1 MGPALVR
8 AAGVAPGQRVL
19 DVGAGTGNATL
30 PAAAAGAHVVGTDV
44 APELMAI
51 GERAAKDQGLSVTWQ
66 VADAQDL
73 PFPDATF
80 DVVLSAVGAMFA
92 PDHERTARE
101 LLRVCRPGGTIAMAN
116 WTPDGEVGRF
126 FAILARYAPP
136 APGPPPT
143 AWGDPATVARL
154 LAPGHRDDD
163 AVPAPPG
170 VHRPPGR
177 ARRLLPQALP
187 THAGD
192 VRAPRRRAGRAVDRR
207 AGRPLLG
214 RLRPRVP
221 DGGGGHPADRCTTG
235 RLDRSFGLSLPA
247 APSTSFCVFW
257 MRASSRPDSA

>member
-1 MGPALVR
+1 VPGDQRRRVAGDHGVVAVAGVVRADPALGR
-8 AAGVAPGQRVL
+8 PH
-19 DVGAGTGNATL
+19 D
-30 PAAAAGAHVVGTDV
+30 TDV

-51 GERAAKDQGLSVTWQ
+51 GERAAQDQGLSVTWQ

-136 APGPPPT
+136 APGPPPS

-154 LAPGHRDDD
+154 LAPA
-163 AVPAPPG
+163 AVTTT
-170 VHRPPGR
+170 RS
-177 ARRLLPQALP
+177 
-187 THAGD
+187 
-192 VRAPRRRAGRAVDRR
+192 
-207 AGRPLLG
+207 
-214 RLRPRVP
+214 RLRLAFTGPRTNSSP
-221 DGGGGHPADRCTTG
+221 TTA
-235 RLDRSFGLSLPA
+235 RTSRPCWRRS
-247 APSTSFCVFW
+247 
-257 MRASSRPDSA
+257 RASTTRRPRG